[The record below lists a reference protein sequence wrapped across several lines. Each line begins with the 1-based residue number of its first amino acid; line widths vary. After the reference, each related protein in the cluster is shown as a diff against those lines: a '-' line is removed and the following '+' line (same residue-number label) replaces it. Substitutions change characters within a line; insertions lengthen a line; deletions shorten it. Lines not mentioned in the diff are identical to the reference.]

1 MSSLPDKRLGVN
13 AIAFAFAKS
22 NNSPSYFLHFLL
34 ELMGG
39 IEPTTTN
46 KESEI
51 GVYSSFH
58 DFV

>member
-1 MSSLPDKRLGVN
+1 MADTN
-13 AIAFAFAKS
+13 
-22 NNSPSYFLHFLL
+22 